1 MSDRHFVTISYRF
14 HLCSTIIYIH
24 FVFIVMQYLLFVV
37 YSSVVMTGPVIVAPN
52 FFVLLYIRWFRANI
66 YYFGVFVA
74 SRIAVC
80 RTDKHNRQVWGVGH
94 IQFSNEFTL
103 LHDNEWTNNWWASSV
118 QRSNRMSTEQWA
130 RIEEWGINKTNF
142 SVDFTWTSFLR
153 GRITNPSSS
162 NWALQLF
169 LYIQTQSSNYDSL
182 KYTWD
187 T

>member
-1 MSDRHFVTISYRF
+1 MTVISLRF
-14 HLCSTIIYIH
+14 HTDSICVLQLYTFISCSLWCNIC
-24 FVFIVMQYLLFVV
+24 FLLF
-37 YSSVVMTGPVIVAPN
+37 TLLLWWLDRWLLRPI
-52 FFVLLYIRWFRANI
+52 FLVLLYIRWFRANI
-66 YYFGVFVA
+66 YYVGVFVA

-169 LYIQTQSSNYDSL
+169 LYIQTQNR
-182 KYTWD
+182 KQ
-187 T
+187 